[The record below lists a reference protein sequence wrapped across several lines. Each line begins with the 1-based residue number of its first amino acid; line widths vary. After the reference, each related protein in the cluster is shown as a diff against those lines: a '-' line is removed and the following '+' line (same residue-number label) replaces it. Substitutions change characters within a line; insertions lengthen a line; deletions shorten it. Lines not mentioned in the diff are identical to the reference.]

1 MSYTRVMLAALT
13 VTLSLVASAVAQ
25 TGSWPSRPIRFIV
38 PFAAGGPTDGASR
51 HITTRLEKV
60 LGQPIVV
67 ENVAGQGGGI
77 GASRIARAEPD
88 GYTIGLVHV
97 GTQAINPAIYTSL
110 NYDPLNDFSS
120 IARLYEYSNVLVV
133 NASKPYKS
141 LEDLIKAAK
150 DKPGTINFGSA
161 GIGSS
166 NHLSGELLASMTGT
180 KFVHVPYRGSAPA
193 MTDLVAG
200 NVDFMFDV
208 LLTSKPFLDSGQLR
222 ALGVTSPK
230 RMTQLADVPAIAETV
245 PGFDV
250 VGWVGIAGPKGMPPA
265 IVDRLSREIEKILQE
280 KDTVERF
287 SAWGFDT
294 LYGSPDQ
301 LTAAVRK
308 DHALWGPIVKG
319 AGVRLD
325 Q

>member
-1 MSYTRVMLAALT
+1 MRQAIKVCAAFLIVLASASAAL
-13 VTLSLVASAVAQ
+13 AQ
-25 TGSWPSRPIRFIV
+25 NWPSRPIKFIV

-97 GTQAINPAIYTSL
+97 GTQAINPAIYPTL
-110 NYDPLNDFSS
+110 NYDPLNDFAS
-120 IARLYEYSNVLVV
+120 IARIYEYTNVLVV
-133 NASKPYKS
+133 NAGKPYRT
-141 LEDLIKAAK
+141 LADLIKAAK
-150 DKPGTINFGSA
+150 EKPGTINFGSA

-166 NHLSGELLASMTGT
+166 NHLSAEMLASMTGT

-208 LLTSKPFLDSGQLR
+208 LLTSKPFMDGGQLR
-222 ALGVTSPK
+222 ALAVTSPT
-230 RMTQLADVPAIAETV
+230 RMAQLPDLPTIAETV

-250 VGWVGIAGPKGMPPA
+250 VGWVG
-265 IVDRLSREIEKILQE
+265 
-280 KDTVERF
+280 
-287 SAWGFDT
+287 
-294 LYGSPDQ
+294 GSPGADCRSADQ
-301 LTAAVRK
+301 RDREDL
-308 DHALWGPIVKG
+308 
-319 AGVRLD
+319 AGEGDARSFQRLGL
-325 Q
+325 